1 MEGRIKRLER
11 ERDYPTNPGPD
22 PETIA
27 HWARLWIEAGME
39 ESQAMALALEF
50 LEYCQATGQDRSFV
64 TLVKLERGKGYVDED
79 GNGGG
84 EYDDRRKR

>member
-11 ERDYPTNPGPD
+11 EWDYPADPGPD

-50 LEYCQATGQDRSFV
+50 LEYCQAG
-64 TLVKLERGKGYVDED
+64 
-79 GNGGG
+79 
-84 EYDDRRKR
+84 